1 MLRISVII
9 PALNEESIIASTLE
23 ALRPLAPTEV
33 IVVDGGSTDHTR
45 EIVARTDA
53 TLTSSVRGRAEQMNH
68 GARLARGD
76 VFLFLHAD
84 THPPPSAIREIRS
97 ALEDPRCVGGRFDV
111 RLEGNHSIYRL
122 IGALINLRSRLTKV
136 ATGDQAIFV
145 RREVYEEIGG
155 FPNLPL
161 IEDIAFS
168 RYLKKKGKVACL
180 KSRVATSTRRWER
193 EGIWQTV
200 LRMWALRLLYLA
212 GVSPFRLKR
221 FYGDAR

>member
-1 MLRISVII
+1 MMRISVII

-23 ALRPLAPTEV
+23 AVRPLAPDEV
-33 IVVDGGSTDHTR
+33 LVVDGGSTDQTR
-45 EIVARTDA
+45 EIVACTDA
-53 TLTSSVRGRAEQMNH
+53 TLTSSARGRAEQMNH

-84 THPPPSAIREIRS
+84 TRLPRSALRDIRS
-97 ALEDPRCVGGRFDV
+97 ALEDPQWVGGRFDV
-111 RLEGNHSIYRL
+111 RLEGDHRIYGL

-168 RYLKKKGKVACL
+168 RSLKKKGKVACL
-180 KSRVATSTRRWER
+180 KSQVATSARRWER

-200 LRMWALRLLYLA
+200 LRMWALRILYLA
-212 GVSPFRLKR
+212 GVSPYRLKR
-221 FYGDAR
+221 FYSDAR

>member
-1 MLRISVII
+1 M
-9 PALNEESIIASTLE
+9 
-23 ALRPLAPTEV
+23 
-33 IVVDGGSTDHTR
+33 
-45 EIVARTDA
+45 
-53 TLTSSVRGRAEQMNH
+53 
-68 GARLARGD
+68 
-76 VFLFLHAD
+76 
-84 THPPPSAIREIRS
+84 
-97 ALEDPRCVGGRFDV
+97 
-111 RLEGNHSIYRL
+111 RLEGNHRIYGL

-180 KSRVATSTRRWER
+180 KSRVTTSTRRWER

>member
-33 IVVDGGSTDHTR
+33 ILVDGGSTDHSR

-180 KSRVATSTRRWER
+180 KSRVATSARRWER

>member
-33 IVVDGGSTDHTR
+33 IVVDGGSTDRTR

-84 THPPPSAIREIRS
+84 TQPPPSAISEIRS

-111 RLEGNHSIYRL
+111 RLEGNHRIYGL

>member
-53 TLTSSVRGRAEQMNH
+53 TLASSARGRAEQMNH

-84 THPPPSAIREIRS
+84 THPPPSAISEIRC

-111 RLEGNHSIYRL
+111 RLEGNHRIYGL
-122 IGALINLRSRLTKV
+122 IGALSNLRSRLTKV

-180 KSRVATSTRRWER
+180 KSRVTTSPRRWER

>member
-9 PALNEESIIASTLE
+9 PALNEDSIIASTLE

-53 TLTSSVRGRAEQMNH
+53 TLTSSARGRAEQMNH

-84 THPPPSAIREIRS
+84 TQPPPSAISEIRS

-111 RLEGNHSIYRL
+111 RLEGNHRIYGL

-180 KSRVATSTRRWER
+180 KSRVATSARRWER

-221 FYGDAR
+221 FYGDTR

>member
-23 ALRPLAPTEV
+23 AVRPLAPDEV
-33 IVVDGGSTDHTR
+33 LVVDGGSTDQTR

-53 TLTSSVRGRAEQMNH
+53 TLTSSARGRAEQMNH

-84 THPPPSAIREIRS
+84 TRLPRSALRDIRS
-97 ALEDPRCVGGRFDV
+97 ALVDPRWAGGRFDV
-111 RLEGNHSIYRL
+111 RLDGDHRIYGL

-168 RYLKKKGKVACL
+168 RSLKKKGKVACL
-180 KSRVATSTRRWER
+180 KSQVATSARRWER

-200 LRMWALRLLYLA
+200 LRMWALRILYLA
-212 GVSPFRLKR
+212 GVSPYRLKR
-221 FYGDAR
+221 FYSDAR